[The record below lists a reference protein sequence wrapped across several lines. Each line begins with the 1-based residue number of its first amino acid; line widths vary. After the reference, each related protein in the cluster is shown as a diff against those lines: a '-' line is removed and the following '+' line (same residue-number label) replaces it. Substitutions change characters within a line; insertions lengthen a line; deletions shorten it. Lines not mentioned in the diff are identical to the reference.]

1 MDTFWTYHNIDKS
14 LEESDFFI
22 LPCPCECHCF
32 FMFSKELFTL
42 QKKKK
47 IRSLFTLWI
56 SNKVE
61 ENNPSRY
68 QAKSI
73 TWYLQ
78 YIHQQGTNLHNV
90 DLAISVTTAWEN
102 ICMHSAL
109 LQQLHKEH
117 FLFSPSIQYNCPF
130 LHISVLYRM
139 MESNLS
145 LLVFQALL
153 EAVYVN
159 SAQCL
164 SYSAILT
171 MSATLLQEMIILIG
185 CPPQSPCQWAWLL

>member
-1 MDTFWTYHNIDKS
+1 MSVIAFLCSARNGICTTLLTFYS
-14 LEESDFFI
+14 AEE
-22 LPCPCECHCF
+22 E
-32 FMFSKELFTL
+32 E
-42 QKKKK
+42 
-47 IRSLFTLWI
+47 IRSLFTLGI

-78 YIHQQGTNLHNV
+78 YMHQQDTNLHNV
-90 DLAISVTTAWEN
+90 DLAIATAWEN
-102 ICMHSAL
+102 TCMHPAL
-109 LQQLHKEH
+109 LQQLHEEH
-117 FLFSPSIQYNCPF
+117 FLFNPSIQYSCPF

-139 MESNLS
+139 MEINLS

-171 MSATLLQEMIILIG
+171 MSAILLQETIILIG